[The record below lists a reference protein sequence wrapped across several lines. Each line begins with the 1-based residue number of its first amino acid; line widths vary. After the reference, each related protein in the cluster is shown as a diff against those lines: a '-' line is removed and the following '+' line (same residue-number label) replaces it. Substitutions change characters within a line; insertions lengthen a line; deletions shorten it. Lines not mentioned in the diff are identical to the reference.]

1 MAPRRSDRHAA
12 APAAPAP
19 ARDAPSSGDA
29 VYINADEIPPAAWRR
44 LNLTPRTGW
53 VVGRVAEP
61 VGDAAEPLDSL
72 AMLEVLL
79 KVDVADDGVKL
90 ARLPL
95 SATASLDAWRR
106 DKPDDVAPD
115 LAALELRDG
124 EGDDE
129 SVARLLDA
137 LYPVG
142 HRGTPG
148 VITLCK
154 TSKL

>member
-90 ARLPL
+90 SLGCRCRRRRRWTRGGATSPTTWRPTWRR
-95 SATASLDAWRR
+95 SSCATARATTRASHASSTRSTQLGTGARR
-106 DKPDDVAPD
+106 V
-115 LAALELRDG
+115 
-124 EGDDE
+124 
-129 SVARLLDA
+129 
-137 LYPVG
+137 
-142 HRGTPG
+142 
-148 VITLCK
+148 
-154 TSKL
+154 